1 MYPVVKNWLD
11 LSKYDYVTAKA
22 MLNSRRYLYVAFTC
36 QQSIEKMLKAIFC
49 TKKNETP
56 PYTHNL
62 IKMADAAE
70 VTNLT
75 EEIIEFINYLNA
87 FYIESRYTEQIKQ
100 LDKSVNSRKAREIY
114 IKTGEIIKWLK
125 KMIP

>member
-1 MYPVVKNWLD
+1 MDLVIKNWID

-62 IKMADAAE
+62 IRMVDAAE
-70 VTNLT
+70 VPDLT
-75 EEIIEFINYLNA
+75 EETIEFLNYLNA

-100 LDKSVNSRKAREIY
+100 LNKSVNSRKAREIY
-114 IKTGEIIKWLK
+114 LKTGEILKWLK
-125 KMIP
+125 ELIQ

>member
-1 MYPVVKNWLD
+1 MDPVIKNWLD

-75 EEIIEFINYLNA
+75 
-87 FYIESRYTEQIKQ
+87 
-100 LDKSVNSRKAREIY
+100 
-114 IKTGEIIKWLK
+114 
-125 KMIP
+125 